1 MVTGMAGVTALGNS
15 WGEVSDKMRRGVTGV
30 RVMGAWEDIRGLNTR
45 LGVPVDSFEVPVRFK
60 RKQLRGAGR
69 VSRLAL
75 AATEGALE
83 RAGLLGEGVVA
94 SGETGVA
101 YGSSTGSVDAVLEFG
116 VLVRERSTHALNS
129 TSYIRMMSHTTAVN
143 ISVIYQTQGRVIP
156 TSSACTSGSLSI
168 GYAYEAIKHGYQTV
182 MLAGGAEELD
192 ATEAAVFDT
201 LYATSLMNERPG
213 ETPRPFDKDRDGLVI
228 GEGAGTLVLEELGHA
243 RARGAVI
250 LAEVIGF
257 GTNSDGRHVTHPSQ
271 ATMEVVMR
279 KACDDAGILPSEVGY
294 ISAHAAA
301 TVIGDATESRATAAV
316 FGGETPISSLK
327 SYFGHSLGACGAIEA
342 WLAIE
347 GMNEGWFP
355 ATCNLEEVDAKCA
368 ELDYIMGEAREV
380 RCDTVMSNN
389 FAFGGINTSLVFR
402 RYDG

>member
-83 RAGLLGEGVVA
+83 SAGLLGEGVVA